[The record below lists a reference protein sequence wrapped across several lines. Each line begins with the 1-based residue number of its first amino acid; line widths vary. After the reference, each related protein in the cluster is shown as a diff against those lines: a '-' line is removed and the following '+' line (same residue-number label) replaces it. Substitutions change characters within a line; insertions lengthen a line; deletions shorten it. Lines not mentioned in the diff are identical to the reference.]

1 MTQWR
6 ENTNDTGHA
15 PTYECSPIRAQGRQ
29 CPHTLKKKWPTHPF
43 YPLQYISL
51 LWILKSF
58 FLKYSYVQYTFAFQN
73 VFFFQPPS
81 NCRPV
86 DLQFHWSFIVPAHL
100 KSTVLDRSPISEC
113 QSPFSLYKYIIC
125 PSLTKWGNVLMPQNK
140 GFQFNKCYFYC

>member
-1 MTQWR
+1 MPLGYCHDHMTQWR

-29 CPHTLKKKWPTHPF
+29 CPHTYSKMTRPP
-43 YPLQYISL
+43 
-51 LWILKSF
+51 ILPSPIHHYSGFF

-73 VFFFQPPS
+73 VFFFFSPPS

-125 PSLTKWGNVLMPQNK
+125 PSLTK
-140 GFQFNKCYFYC
+140 